1 VPETSRISA
10 VQCALKLGVTYE
22 EGLCKN
28 RYIARTFIMPGQEKR
43 KKNVKKKLNPIT
55 SVFAG
60 KVCERSAIGCYCRL
74 YDWW

>member
-1 VPETSRISA
+1 MALVLTLLLLLLLQVPETSRISA

-60 KVCERSAIGCYCRL
+60 KVSG
-74 YDWW
+74 